1 MTESLQGKIAVI
13 TGGNSGIGLAIA
25 KRFVADGAIVFIA
38 GRRKDQLDKAVSEI
52 GLNSIAVQTDVSKI
66 EDIKHLFEVVKSSK
80 FYKGKVDILIANAG
94 TGGIFSLDELTEEA
108 YYNIFDINVKGV
120 IFTVKEALPLLGKGS
135 SVILTSSVGA
145 FKGFPGSTAYTAS
158 KAAVRS
164 LARSWT
170 VDFKG
175 KGIRVNVVSPGPI
188 DTPMLRDLGEEGIH
202 KTEQVVPLGRIG
214 EPAEAASV
222 YAFLASD
229 ESSFLTGAD
238 IQVDGGF
245 AQI

>member
-1 MTESLQGKIAVI
+1 MTKSLQGKIAVI

-25 KRFVADGAIVFIA
+25 KRFVADGATVFIS
-38 GRRKDQLDKAVSEI
+38 GRRKEQLDKAVSEI
-52 GLNSIAVQTDVSKI
+52 GANSIAVQADVSKI

-80 FYKGKVDILIANAG
+80 AFKGKIDILIANAG
-94 TGGIFSLDELTEEA
+94 TGGFSPLGETSEQSYE
-108 YYNIFDINVKGV
+108 NVFDINVKGV
-120 IFTVKEALPLLGKGS
+120 IFTVEEALPLLGNGS
-135 SVILTSSVGA
+135 SVILTSSIAA
-145 FKGFPGSTAYTAS
+145 FKGLQGSAIYGAS

-170 VDFKG
+170 ADLKG

-188 DTPMLRDLGEEGIH
+188 DTPMFAQVGEET
-202 KTEQVVPLGRIG
+202 TEMIRQMIPLGRIG
-214 EPAEAASV
+214 EPEEAANV

-238 IQVDGGF
+238 IQVDGGL
-245 AQI
+245 AQL